1 MDIFDFYPDDYKP
14 ERYLTDEEMVNITNE
29 LKNHPLFMK

>member
-1 MDIFDFYPDDYKP
+1 MDLFDYPDDYKP
-14 ERYLTDEEMVNITNE
+14 EKPLTDEEMDEITNY